1 MAHILIVESNTPE
14 LVAESRSQG
23 RLSEAD
29 NYASVLGQIN
39 AALRITSVALYA
51 GEALPPLKN
60 VSGVVFTG
68 SGVAWCVDD
77 PRAPCA
83 LYVRPACPP
92 MGHAMGCKW
101 RRMFW
106 GAHAV
111 RHLRGVK
118 MVWP

>member
-29 NYASVLGQIN
+29 NYASVLCQIN
-39 AALRITSVALYA
+39 VALRITSVAPYA

-77 PRAPCA
+77 RWAEALERAHVVQQ
-83 LYVRPACPP
+83 L
-92 MGHAMGCKW
+92 W
-101 RRMFW
+101 
-106 GAHAV
+106 
-111 RHLRGVK
+111 GVK